1 MKKLVVLPFDQY
13 QKLVGRSETEEEE
26 QGPSVYT
33 HEKIMATMPRKLR
46 TRSES
51 LLNMLSGTDIS
62 WTDKGEISIGENHIT
77 NSNICDLIKSV
88 LCNYKTYK
96 PIGFDV
102 FVKALVANNVPE
114 TLIQNT
120 QCRANM
126 QHVKTG
132 QTGQKTWIE
141 F

>member
-13 QKLVGRSETEEEE
+13 QKLVGERSEEEE
-26 QGPSVYT
+26 EEGPSVYT

-102 FVKALVANNVPE
+102 FVKALVTHNVPE

-120 QCRANM
+120 QCRADM
-126 QHVKTG
+126 QQVK
-132 QTGQKTWIE
+132 QTGQKPWIE